1 MEWTCFCNIH
11 CLSGEDHLAKFSGL
25 WYQNDFEKEKSPLN
39 TSLEL
44 INTDYVLSVLQFK
57 LMDYLVNK
65 VT

>member
-1 MEWTCFCNIH
+1 MHFFPQHLLSFNWG
-11 CLSGEDHLAKFSGL
+11 LSGKIF
-25 WYQNDFEKEKSPLN
+25 NNFEKEKSLLN
-39 TSLEL
+39 TFLDL